1 MTPDVRYIA
10 GAPVIVGAGLAGL
23 LTALH
28 LAPQPVVLLSRTA
41 LGTETSSVLAQG
53 GLAASLGAD
62 DHHELHLTD
71 TLAAGD
77 GLCNEAMARRV
88 VEAVPQAIAHLIRLG
103 APFDC
108 NSDSSLRLGLE
119 AAHSR
124 RRIVHAAGDG
134 TGRELLS
141 VLIAMARRTPSITIL
156 ENMDALRLIVVEGG
170 IVGLLAIGPTGVV
183 SLPTRRIV
191 LATGGVGGLFRDTTN
206 PLSSFGHGLALAA
219 CAGAELADLE
229 FIQFHPTA
237 LDCSRRPMPLI
248 SEAVRGEGAVLVDE
262 HGRRFL
268 ADTPGA
274 ELAPRDVVARA
285 IWNQLAA
292 GRRVFLDARQSLGH
306 KFAKRFPAITS
317 ACREAGV
324 DPAVAPI
331 PVRPAAHY
339 HMGGVAVDAEGRSS
353 VAGLWACGEVACTG
367 LHGANRLASNS
378 LAETVATAA
387 WVAGSVAG
395 TSAGWQWPRLPS
407 IVPPRPDP
415 SSIRRLTSKALGIV
429 RTGQAL
435 REAAR
440 ALLRIA
446 VSDKAASDP
455 ALVAL
460 LIATAALR
468 REESRGSHYRS
479 DFTGRNAV
487 PLPSRLTLCAAFE
500 SAIALSWQASER
512 SC

>member
-1 MTPDVRYIA
+1 
-10 GAPVIVGAGLAGL
+10 
-23 LTALH
+23 
-28 LAPQPVVLLSRTA
+28 
-41 LGTETSSVLAQG
+41 
-53 GLAASLGAD
+53 
-62 DHHELHLTD
+62 
-71 TLAAGD
+71 
-77 GLCNEAMARRV
+77 
-88 VEAVPQAIAHLIRLG
+88 
-103 APFDC
+103 
-108 NSDSSLRLGLE
+108 
-119 AAHSR
+119 
-124 RRIVHAAGDG
+124 
-134 TGRELLS
+134 
-141 VLIAMARRTPSITIL
+141 
-156 ENMDALRLIVVEGG
+156 
-170 IVGLLAIGPTGVV
+170 
-183 SLPTRRIV
+183 V
-191 LATGGVGGLFRDTTN
+191 LATGGIGGLFRDTTN
-206 PLSSFGHGLALAA
+206 PLSCFGHGLALAA

-274 ELAPRDVVARA
+274 ELASRDVVARA
-285 IWNQLAA
+285 IWNELAA
-292 GRRVFLDARQSLGH
+292 GRRVFLDARRSLGR
-306 KFAKRFPAITS
+306 KFAKRFPTIAA

-339 HMGGVAVDAEGRSS
+339 HMGGIAVDAEGRSS

-387 WVAGSVAG
+387 WVADSVAG
-395 TSAGWQWPRLPS
+395 TSAGWQWPRLPA

-415 SSIRRLTSKALGIV
+415 APLRRLTSNALGIV
-429 RTGQAL
+429 RNGPRL
-435 REAAR
+435 REAVR
-440 ALLRIA
+440 ALLKIA

-455 ALVAL
+455 AMVAL
-460 LIATAALR
+460 LIALAALR

-479 DFTGRNAV
+479 DFTGRNAA
-487 PLPSRLTLCAAFE
+487 PLPSRLTLCTAFE
-500 SAIALSWQASER
+500 SAVALSWQASER